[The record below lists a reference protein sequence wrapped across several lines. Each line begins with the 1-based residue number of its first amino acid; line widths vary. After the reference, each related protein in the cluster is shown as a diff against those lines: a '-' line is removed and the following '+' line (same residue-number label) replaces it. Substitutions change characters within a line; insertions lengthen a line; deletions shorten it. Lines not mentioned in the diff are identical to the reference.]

1 MEISVEDF
9 KTKFIGIFGKK
20 VWNDFSKYRRDKK
33 KSKSFNSL
41 EEVRTQLIKYKNR
54 CKDLTNFYSH
64 TQYTR
69 FVLICIEMA
78 YGDSKIHK
86 DFDKKTKLS
95 NGNYNRKW
103 ENEHIFS
110 QNSFDDTFKTLK
122 DGEITRLPDCLK
134 RRSTCRSINWKIR
147 RPSIQSNIRTN
158 RRICLR
164 LYIDIDKHLSC
175 QNINNLTL
183 ISRELNGDEEYK
195 KANFQKKK
203 SLMASSKKNELNFH
217 INRIF
222 KDKKAYRAEDY
233 FFLLLNRGIKLKYD
247 FERIFEPDNSKS
259 LIFFR
264 DVLGFSETE
273 IQSTFP
279 TTP

>member
-33 KSKSFNSL
+33 KPKSFNSL

-86 DFDKKTKLS
+86 DFDKKTELS

-103 ENEHIFS
+103 EIEHIFS

-195 KANFQKKK
+195 KANFQQKK
-203 SLMASSKKNELNFH
+203 SLMASSKKKN
-217 INRIF
+217 
-222 KDKKAYRAEDY
+222 
-233 FFLLLNRGIKLKYD
+233 
-247 FERIFEPDNSKS
+247 
-259 LIFFR
+259 
-264 DVLGFSETE
+264 
-273 IQSTFP
+273 
-279 TTP
+279 